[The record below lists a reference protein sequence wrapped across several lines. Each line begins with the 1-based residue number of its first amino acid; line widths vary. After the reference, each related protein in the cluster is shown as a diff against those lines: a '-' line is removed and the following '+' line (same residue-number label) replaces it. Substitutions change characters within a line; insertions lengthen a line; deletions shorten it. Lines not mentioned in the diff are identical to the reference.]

1 MDKEFITNLFGPR
14 FPEKINLLAVS
25 KGHNE
30 TLIRSLADLGQ
41 IDFGESRLQ
50 EALLKMENLRDLTKI
65 RWHFVGKL
73 QKNKVR
79 GVVRAFDVIHSV
91 DSLDLAERISRI
103 AREEDKEMK
112 IFLQVK
118 LRKDDSKGGFET
130 VELFNAIKIINT
142 LPSLDLAGLM
152 TITPFSLVSEERKE
166 LFVECRELANKLGLE
181 DCSMGMSSDWQ
192 EAVDA
197 GATWIRI
204 GSLLFGERS
213 N

>member
-1 MDKEFITNLFGPR
+1 
-14 FPEKINLLAVS
+14 
-25 KGHNE
+25 
-30 TLIRSLADLGQ
+30 
-41 IDFGESRLQ
+41 
-50 EALLKMENLRDLTKI
+50 
-65 RWHFVGKL
+65 
-73 QKNKVR
+73 
-79 GVVRAFDVIHSV
+79 
-91 DSLDLAERISRI
+91 
-103 AREEDKEMK
+103 MK